1 MKERRNRKYF
11 LMFSLPALAVYT
23 VCWIFPVFLGF
34 YISFTNWN
42 GIVNLADAQFTGFK
56 NYVNLLYDSILRVS
70 VLNNI
75 KYGIITLIV
84 VPVAAFAVAYL
95 VENFTRKKSFWR
107 TVTYLPA
114 MIPTIVTVFLWKW
127 IYNPQYGILNEILKA
142 VGLGGLATGWITNTK
157 TALYAVTF
165 TSLWKMVP
173 VYFVLFLAGL
183 QSVSIDLIEAA
194 VLDGAGRWQVI
205 RNVTIPCMKRI
216 ITIVYVLVF
225 IDIFRVFD
233 LIYTMTK
240 GGPGYYT
247 TEMILTY
254 SYKTVFTN
262 SNAGYGMA
270 IISALTLF
278 VIICSFIQM
287 KIQNRTAD

>member
-1 MKERRNRKYF
+1 
-11 LMFSLPALAVYT
+11 MFSLPALAVYT
-23 VCWIFPVFLGF
+23 VFWIFPVFLGF

-56 NYVNLLYDSILRVS
+56 NYVNLLYDSILRIS

-157 TALYAVTF
+157 TALYAVTLPL
-165 TSLWKMVP
+165 S
-173 VYFVLFLAGL
+173 
-183 QSVSIDLIEAA
+183 
-194 VLDGAGRWQVI
+194 GRWFRSISFCFLRVSS
-205 RNVTIPCMKRI
+205 PCPSI
-216 ITIVYVLVF
+216 
-225 IDIFRVFD
+225 
-233 LIYTMTK
+233 
-240 GGPGYYT
+240 
-247 TEMILTY
+247 
-254 SYKTVFTN
+254 
-262 SNAGYGMA
+262 
-270 IISALTLF
+270 
-278 VIICSFIQM
+278 
-287 KIQNRTAD
+287 

>member
-23 VCWIFPVFLGF
+23 VFWIFPVFLGF

-142 VGLGGLATGWITNTK
+142 VGLGGLATGWITTTTIWRLK
-157 TALYAVTF
+157 KYSAIFLSASFCWQKGRVCLFWFMTAT
-165 TSLWKMVP
+165 
-173 VYFVLFLAGL
+173 
-183 QSVSIDLIEAA
+183 
-194 VLDGAGRWQVI
+194 
-205 RNVTIPCMKRI
+205 
-216 ITIVYVLVF
+216 
-225 IDIFRVFD
+225 
-233 LIYTMTK
+233 
-240 GGPGYYT
+240 
-247 TEMILTY
+247 
-254 SYKTVFTN
+254 
-262 SNAGYGMA
+262 
-270 IISALTLF
+270 
-278 VIICSFIQM
+278 
-287 KIQNRTAD
+287 RTATPWSCCAGTGRLVWCIAFPGVWR